1 MSGYI
6 GNIPTPQATQSRDS
20 FTATASQTSFA
31 TAGYTAGFLDV
42 YLNGV
47 HLLDSADYTATNGS
61 DIVLTVGAA
70 AGDVLEVVSY
80 STFEVLDPTFTGTT
94 TTEALTVTGAF
105 TSKGIDDNAASTAVT
120 IDASGSVGIGAAA
133 PAWKLELDN
142 NADSTLIQVIRGA
155 GNAYIGF
162 GVNGDN
168 AIITGGTA
176 SASEPRNL
184 TFRTANSSGV
194 ESEAM
199 RIDSSGHAIIPAGIT
214 LGTAAGVYSAANTLD
229 DYEEGTWTPVFSSLF
244 TQGCFDTATGFSR
257 AIGTYVK
264 VGGMV
269 WCYAEIE
276 VAGGTGSW
284 APTANYSI
292 TNSSLP
298 FTPAANGGTGE
309 FYTLQGT
316 QHIYNAVGNGIIGSG
331 MVTPLNSQTV
341 LVVTTIAT
349 SGTIATSNFAQSLSI
364 HYRTA

>member
-6 GNIPTPQATQSRDS
+6 GNVPTPQATQSRDS
-20 FTATASQTSFA
+20 FTATAGQTSFA

-94 TTEALTVTGAF
+94 TTDALTVTGAF
-105 TSKGIDDNAASTAVT
+105 TSKGIDDNAAATAVT
-120 IDASGSVGIGAAA
+120 IAASGNVGIGAAA

-229 DYEEGTWTPVFSSLF
+229 DYEEGTWTPVFIS
-244 TQGCFDTATGFSR
+244 TGNGPS
-257 AIGTYVK
+257 
-264 VGGMV
+264 
-269 WCYAEIE
+269 
-276 VAGGTGSW
+276 
-284 APTANYSI
+284 SI
-292 TNSSLP
+292 TGVTVDEAVYTKIGNFVIVRAKVFLDRTTDATFAAGNYFTLGGLP
-298 FTPAANGGTGE
+298 FTAITLGNTGLYGTVGQCHVYELLGGNS
-309 FYTLQGT
+309 
-316 QHIYNAVGNGIIGSG
+316 NAWGFLALDGSG
-331 MVTPLNSQTV
+331 TTYNMFFQT
-341 LVVTTIAT
+341 LSGNPDTGDPIFLDMSYTT
-349 SGTIATSNFAQSLSI
+349 
-364 HYRTA
+364 